1 MAKDKRSAFWANRS
15 GNNYSFENPMGFDPE
30 LMPNWFNSYV
40 NPITSQIY
48 NADNYQPILEQIR
61 RNMPATYGSS
71 NSDELFTRTAME
83 ATMLPQMQAQMGY
96 LQNLLPYMQTYT
108 STQEQMT
115 PEEQWQWNQEH
126 PTQQTQPMTS
136 NLQSNVHGSATPFS
150 NQPNWQLT
158 DSTYNTP
165 ANDLINMFTQLDTAY
180 TNMGQPSGSGAY
192 SGFGSSA
199 GSAGS
204 AGSALGDLGKSRVMN
219 QSIYNTSNNKGNSQ
233 IRNIIGSKMNSGTQ
247 QIRKPSNRRNQYV

>member
-1 MAKDKRSAFWANRS
+1 MAKDTRSAFWANRS
-15 GNNYSFENPMGFDPE
+15 GNKYSWENPVGWDPE
-30 LMPNWFNSYV
+30 LMPNWFGSYV
-40 NPITSQIY
+40 QPITSQIY
-48 NADNYQPILEQIR
+48 NADNYAPISEQIR

-71 NSDELFTRTAME
+71 NADELFTRTAME
-83 ATMLPQMQAQMGY
+83 TTMLPQMQAQTNM
-96 LQNLLPYMQTYT
+96 LQNLFPYMGTYT

-115 PEEQWQWNQEH
+115 PEEQWRWNQEH
-126 PTQQTQPMTS
+126 PTQTTQPTTN

-150 NQPNWQLT
+150 AQPNWQLT

-180 TNMGQPSGSGAY
+180 TNMGQPAGGNAY

-199 GSAGS
+199 SS
-204 AGSALGDLGKSRVMN
+204 AGSALGDVGKSRVMN

-233 IRNIIGSKMNSGTQ
+233 VRNIIGSKMNSGTQ